1 VDLTLELFAPLVGD
15 TFTIRAADGEIE
27 AVLASADPGTP
38 APAGHRQPFSL
49 VWRAPADVQ
58 LQQGTHVVEHPAIDA
73 EAVFLVPI
81 GAGPD
86 GIEYQAI
93 FS

>member
-1 VDLTLELFAPLVGD
+1 
-15 TFTIRAADGEIE
+15 
-27 AVLASADPGTP
+27 
-38 APAGHRQPFSL
+38 